1 MKRREFITLL
11 GGAAVAWP
19 VAARTQQPARLG
31 NQINRGRNSMRKRR
45 TASLAFA
52 GVSMFALAA
61 ALPVVAAE
69 VTPERLIN
77 ANKEPHNWL
86 MNHRTYDAQRFS
98 PLDAIN
104 EGNVKGLRL
113 AYAVALGNS
122 AGKEYNEATALA
134 EDGFLYIT
142 DSWGVLYKIDVT
154 SGDAGRIVWRMDPK
168 QERQSANRGAAFW
181 GNLVIT
187 PANAP
192 ARIIATDKNTGK
204 IVWETNLS
212 QDLAQLQITGAVLPI
227 KDKIIV
233 GASGGDRGIR
243 DWIAALDAA
252 TGTQLWLKY
261 TIPAPG
267 EPGSETWK
275 DKNNAWQ
282 TGGGAVWVTGS
293 YDPATNQTLWGIGNP
308 VPMMDASAR
317 PGDNLFTNSLTSWD
331 PDTGTMNWH
340 FQYTPNDMWDFD
352 EAGTHILF
360 EREVNGE
367 RRRLI
372 THSARNGFVYTMER
386 HNGQIVMVKPYIDNI
401 NWTKGID
408 PKTGKPLD
416 YDPNKDVQS
425 YSGLANPTADNPV
438 KKVCPNRTGG
448 NNYWPSAYSPR
459 TGLLYIPSMTACED
473 VTNDKAL
480 VAREKDK
487 GWLARTGGGY
497 RVIERYESELIAI
510 DPVTGE
516 LKKRVRLRYPN
527 YSGALATGGGLV
539 FIALMDG
546 TIAAYDETTLEELWK
561 FNVGS
566 GFSAPPM
573 TFAVNGRQ
581 YLAIAAG
588 PSPQALS
595 KLVLTPELK
604 EQRTS
609 AVLYIFGL

>member
-1 MKRREFITLL
+1 M
-11 GGAAVAWP
+11 W
-19 VAARTQQPARLG
+19 
-31 NQINRGRNSMRKRR
+31 KRR
-45 TASLAFA
+45 TARLAFA
-52 GVSMFALAA
+52 CVSMFALAA

-134 EDGFLYIT
+134 EDGLLYIT

-401 NWTKGID
+401 KWTKGID

-609 AVLYIFGL
+609 AVLYVFGL

>member
-1 MKRREFITLL
+1 
-11 GGAAVAWP
+11 
-19 VAARTQQPARLG
+19 
-31 NQINRGRNSMRKRR
+31 MRKRR

-52 GVSMFALAA
+52 GVSMFALPA

-192 ARIIATDKNTGK
+192 ARIIATDKNTGQ

-252 TGTQLWLKY
+252 TGTQIWLKY

-331 PDTGTMNWH
+331 PDTGTMNWY

-372 THSARNGFVYTMER
+372 THSARNGFVYTMEH

-497 RVIERYESELIAI
+497 RVLERYESELIAI

-609 AVLYIFGL
+609 AVLYVFGL

>member
-1 MKRREFITLL
+1 
-11 GGAAVAWP
+11 
-19 VAARTQQPARLG
+19 
-31 NQINRGRNSMRKRR
+31 MRKRR

-293 YDPATNQTLWGIGNP
+293 YDPPTNQTLWGIGNP

-408 PKTGKPLD
+408 PKSGKPLD

-425 YSGLANPTADNPV
+425 YSGLANPTADHPV

-497 RVIERYESELIAI
+497 RVLERYESELIAI

>member
-1 MKRREFITLL
+1 
-11 GGAAVAWP
+11 
-19 VAARTQQPARLG
+19 
-31 NQINRGRNSMRKRR
+31 MRKLR

-52 GVSMFALAA
+52 GVSMFALIT

-77 ANKEPHNWL
+77 ADNEPHNWL

-104 EGNVKGLRL
+104 KGNVKGLRL

-168 QERQSANRGAAFW
+168 QERQSANRGAALW

-192 ARIIATDKNTGK
+192 ARIIATDKNTGQ

-252 TGTQLWLKY
+252 TGKQLWLKY

-275 DKNNAWQ
+275 DKTNAWQ

-331 PDTGTMNWH
+331 PDTGAMNWH

-372 THSARNGFVYTMER
+372 THSARNGFVYTMEH

-425 YSGLANPTADNPV
+425 YSGLAHPTADNPV

-588 PSPQALS
+588 PSPQALT
-595 KLVLTPELK
+595 KLILTPELK

-609 AVLYIFGL
+609 AVLYVFRL

>member
-1 MKRREFITLL
+1 
-11 GGAAVAWP
+11 
-19 VAARTQQPARLG
+19 
-31 NQINRGRNSMRKRR
+31 MRKRR

-134 EDGFLYIT
+134 EDGLLYIT

-408 PKTGKPLD
+408 PKSGKPLD

-609 AVLYIFGL
+609 AVLYVFGL

>member
-1 MKRREFITLL
+1 M
-11 GGAAVAWP
+11 W
-19 VAARTQQPARLG
+19 
-31 NQINRGRNSMRKRR
+31 KRR
-45 TASLAFA
+45 TARLAFA

-134 EDGFLYIT
+134 EDGLLYIT

-609 AVLYIFGL
+609 AVLYVFGL

>member
-1 MKRREFITLL
+1 
-11 GGAAVAWP
+11 
-19 VAARTQQPARLG
+19 
-31 NQINRGRNSMRKRR
+31 MRKRR

-134 EDGFLYIT
+134 EDGLLYIT

-408 PKTGKPLD
+408 PKSGKPLD

-425 YSGLANPTADNPV
+425 YSGLANPTADHPV

-609 AVLYIFGL
+609 AVLYVFGL

>member
-1 MKRREFITLL
+1 
-11 GGAAVAWP
+11 
-19 VAARTQQPARLG
+19 
-31 NQINRGRNSMRKRR
+31 
-45 TASLAFA
+45 
-52 GVSMFALAA
+52 
-61 ALPVVAAE
+61 
-69 VTPERLIN
+69 
-77 ANKEPHNWL
+77 
-86 MNHRTYDAQRFS
+86 
-98 PLDAIN
+98 
-104 EGNVKGLRL
+104 
-113 AYAVALGNS
+113 
-122 AGKEYNEATALA
+122 
-134 EDGFLYIT
+134 
-142 DSWGVLYKIDVT
+142 
-154 SGDAGRIVWRMDPK
+154 
-168 QERQSANRGAAFW
+168 
-181 GNLVIT
+181 
-187 PANAP
+187 
-192 ARIIATDKNTGK
+192 
-204 IVWETNLS
+204 
-212 QDLAQLQITGAVLPI
+212 
-227 KDKIIV
+227 
-233 GASGGDRGIR
+233 
-243 DWIAALDAA
+243 
-252 TGTQLWLKY
+252 
-261 TIPAPG
+261 
-267 EPGSETWK
+267 
-275 DKNNAWQ
+275 
-282 TGGGAVWVTGS
+282 
-293 YDPATNQTLWGIGNP
+293 
-308 VPMMDASAR
+308 MMDASAR

-408 PKTGKPLD
+408 PKSGKPLD

-425 YSGLANPTADNPV
+425 YSGLANPTADHPV

-473 VTNDKAL
+473 VTSDKAL

-497 RVIERYESELIAI
+497 RVLERYESELIAI